1 MFTSGVKEIDLNI
14 KEKKKSQ
21 CMGEH
26 WNRLSREA
34 VDSLILEVVDVGL
47 DEALC
52 NVVNVEVGSVSNRT
66 RD

>member
-1 MFTSGVKEIDLNI
+1 MD
-14 KEKKKSQ
+14 
-21 CMGEH
+21 EH

-52 NVVNVEVGSVSNRT
+52 NVVNVEVGSVSNRR

>member
-1 MFTSGVKEIDLNI
+1 
-14 KEKKKSQ
+14 
-21 CMGEH
+21 MGEH

-52 NVVNVEVGSVSNRT
+52 DVVNVEVGSVSNRT